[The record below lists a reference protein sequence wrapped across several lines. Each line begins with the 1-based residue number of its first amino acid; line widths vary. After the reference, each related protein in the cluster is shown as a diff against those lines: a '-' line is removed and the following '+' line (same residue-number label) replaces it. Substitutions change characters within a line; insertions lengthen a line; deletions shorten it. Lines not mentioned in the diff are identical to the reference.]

1 MLPQIGK
8 KSLFSEIIYTGLADK
23 PKYISAG
30 GKLIDL
36 TIPKV
41 MGIINITPDSFYNG
55 SRASGDAEVIA
66 LAEKMLRDGADILD
80 IGGYSSRPR
89 ADDITVEE
97 ESRRV
102 LNAISLV
109 RKEFPGAIISV
120 DTFRAEVAQKA
131 VSVHGANIINDI
143 SGGETDEKMFEVVA
157 RLNVPYIM
165 MHMKG
170 NPRTMQDNPQY
181 EDVVADILM
190 WFGKRIVKLQDKGV
204 KDIIID
210 PGFGFGKTIKHNF
223 DMLERLGDFAIAGLP
238 LLVGISRKS
247 MIWKSLSITPDEAL
261 NGTSVLNTVALL
273 KGADILRVHDV
284 KEAVQA
290 VRLIQ
295 MLKDKILNSKLQT
308 PNSKL
313 QTPNS

>member
-1 MLPQIGK
+1 M
-8 KSLFSEIIYTGLADK
+8 ADK